1 MKKRTGLLLALP
13 FALLACNNE
22 GKDSVQQADSAN
34 QAKMDSNNTNNNSKQ
49 LTTDAE
55 TASFMVKAAD
65 AGAPGF
71 VAAAEA
77 VPALAISAA
86 VSAMVTCV
94 ASTMV
99 VVR

>member
-1 MKKRTGLLLALP
+1 MP
-13 FALLACNNE
+13 FKLM
-22 GKDSVQQADSAN
+22 V
-34 QAKMDSNNTNNNSKQ
+34 T
-49 LTTDAE
+49 
-55 TASFMVKAAD
+55 VKAAD
-65 AGAPGF
+65 AGTPGF
-71 VAAAEA
+71 VATAEA